1 MALMMYVNGSTLH
14 DSITRRSSE
23 LGKRLKDD
31 SKHTTSCALC
41 IYSHN
46 QINETTKK
54 GKRYLPSSFIF
65 SSICMID
72 CRSTDSVIFDTSLS
86 CFVFKSDYAL
96 SGDSCSDLLY
106 PFL

>member
-1 MALMMYVNGSTLH
+1 LPGVFDLETDGIIYAVMALMMYVNGSTLH

-31 SKHTTSCALC
+31 SKHTTSCALG

-54 GKRYLPSSFIF
+54 GKRYLPYSFLC
-65 SSICMID
+65 SSICIMD
-72 CRSTDSVIFDTSLS
+72 CLSTDGVLFDTTSSTLS
-86 CFVFKSDYAL
+86 
-96 SGDSCSDLLY
+96 
-106 PFL
+106 

>member
-1 MALMMYVNGSTLH
+1 MIPGVFDLETDGIIYAVMALIKYVNGSTLH
-14 DSITRRSSE
+14 YSITRRSSE

-54 GKRYLPSSFIF
+54 GKRSLPSSFI
-65 SSICMID
+65 SSPHCILD
-72 CRSTDSVIFDTSLS
+72 YRATHRVIFDTTFSS
-86 CFVFKSDYAL
+86 VF
-96 SGDSCSDLLY
+96 
-106 PFL
+106 